1 MQAEDDELDD
11 EDWHVRHRDGGHLI
25 AAEKSHHERIEKA
38 ERRGDQILHDDRQRQ
53 QKKMLVKAL
62 GLLKIGEHKNL
73 ECWNYSMGKR
83 VSRWVLRAETSA
95 SISSVVVS
103 GPKLTR
109 STPAA
114 VFLSRPIAR

>member
-53 QKKMLVKAL
+53 QKKMLVNFF
-62 GLLKIGEHKNL
+62 KIGQVSCEEFVMAVSDYHEDLMEVPQAYL
-73 ECWNYSMGKR
+73 E
-83 VSRWVLRAETSA
+83 L
-95 SISSVVVS
+95 ILH
-103 GPKLTR
+103 LTQDLLWI
-109 STPAA
+109 TA
-114 VFLSRPIAR
+114 I

>member
-53 QKKMLVKAL
+53 QKKTAVRPSNIKKTASFSLV
-62 GLLKIGEHKNL
+62 
-73 ECWNYSMGKR
+73 R
-83 VSRWVLRAETSA
+83 VFF
-95 SISSVVVS
+95 ISSV
-103 GPKLTR
+103 P
-109 STPAA
+109 P
-114 VFLSRPIAR
+114 